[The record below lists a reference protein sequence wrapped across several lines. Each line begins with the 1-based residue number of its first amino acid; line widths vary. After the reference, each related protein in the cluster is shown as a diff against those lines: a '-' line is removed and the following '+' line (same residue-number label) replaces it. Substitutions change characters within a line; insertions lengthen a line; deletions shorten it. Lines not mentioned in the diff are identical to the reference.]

1 MKKVLGLL
9 IVAMIFGSV
18 WFLWPYYG
26 FFSHRGEAPTLPFGW
41 IEMPQD
47 VPASEK
53 VHDARF
59 ADAGRD
65 ALDAMRQHRANI
77 NAPAITAAVA
87 IEGAL
92 VWQGAVGLADI
103 AKGRAASA
111 DTIVRVGSTSKAITA
126 TALARM
132 VQRGDIDLD
141 APISAYMDELPN
153 ASWAEIT
160 PRMLASHTAGLPH
173 YGNNDDLDGL
183 MLSMRLN
190 TSYDDIRDALGQI
203 DESAL
208 RFPPGSDFEYSSHG
222 TVLLGAVMSNVA
234 GKRYRDLIQDE
245 VLVPA
250 EAASTI
256 VAPERIR
263 AEGLA
268 VPYYTKGEKHRPWRP
283 VDLSH
288 RLPAGGWASTSTDL
302 VRIGSLWLDDTFI
315 SPATRALF
323 WTPQTLTNGEANE
336 QDYAIGWRWREW
348 EIEGIGVARNANH
361 GGVSRGGQSWL
372 LVYPDFDMA
381 IAYNMNGRTEDFGP
395 FADYHD
401 EIFVPFARAIER
413 LRAD

>member
-77 NAPAITAAVA
+77 NAPSITAAVA
-87 IEGAL
+87 IDGAL

-103 AKGRAASA
+103 AKERAASA

-141 APISAYMDELPN
+141 TPISTYLDELPN

-190 TSYDDIRDALGQI
+190 TSYNDIRDALGQV

-222 TVLLGAVMSNVA
+222 TVLLGAVMSEAA
-234 GKRYRDLIQDE
+234 GKRYRNLIKDE

-250 EAASTI
+250 DAASTI
-256 VAPERIR
+256 VAPERMR

-268 VPYYTKGEKHRPWRP
+268 VP
-283 VDLSH
+283 
-288 RLPAGGWASTSTDL
+288 
-302 VRIGSLWLDDTFI
+302 
-315 SPATRALF
+315 
-323 WTPQTLTNGEANE
+323 N
-336 QDYAIGWRWREW
+336 
-348 EIEGIGVARNANH
+348 
-361 GGVSRGGQSWL
+361 
-372 LVYPDFDMA
+372 
-381 IAYNMNGRTEDFGP
+381 
-395 FADYHD
+395 
-401 EIFVPFARAIER
+401 
-413 LRAD
+413 